1 MSPPLH
7 GVIHVFEAVIPSL
20 RSMFVTSVIPN
31 LHSLIQVFNFVIHSI
46 INVMSPPIH
55 CVYYMCLMS
64 LIHSVI
70 SLFNQCYEPSCT
82 KCNACL

>member
-46 INVMSPPIH
+46 INVMSPPLH
-55 CVYYMCLMS
+55 CVIL
-64 LIHSVI
+64 HV
-70 SLFNQCYEPSCT
+70 FNVPYSQCN
-82 KCNACL
+82 KLV